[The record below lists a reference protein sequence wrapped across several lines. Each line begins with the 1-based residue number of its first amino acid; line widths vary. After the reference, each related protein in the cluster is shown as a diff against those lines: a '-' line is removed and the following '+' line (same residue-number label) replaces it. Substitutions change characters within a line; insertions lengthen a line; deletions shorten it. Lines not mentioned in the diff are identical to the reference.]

1 MKKIVDISRLLVL
14 LSLVGKIDGAAAIA
28 PNLDF
33 NTGLSTEIISLSPNS
48 VAEAPL
54 WQVGLQLYEEQRF
67 AEAVQTWE
75 KLRGLS
81 EVTNPDKAIIC
92 SYLALAYRQLGNYE
106 AAEAVVNQGLS
117 LMAEISGENYPEIMA
132 RLDNSRGHLMLAI
145 GNATAAL
152 ASWRSAEANYRQAG
166 DELGAIGALLNQ
178 AQALQAMGLYRR
190 DRSTLEAIVSQLNA
204 QTNSEIK
211 ATGLRSL
218 GNIYRAIGELDKSAE
233 ILQQSLA
240 VAEAIT
246 SPEAIASVQLSL
258 GNTAT
263 DIYKIA
269 KNLNDTQRQTAAL
282 QTGINA
288 YEIAATTASHINQK
302 LDARLNHIKLLL
314 AAEQQEAAAKLAAEI
329 IPIIKNITPSRRS
342 VYAIINLTDSLKI
355 LGNNQEQIA
364 GLLAQAVQ
372 QAASLGDVRSE
383 SYALGSLGR
392 LYQDAGQLKDARKL
406 METALFKAESIN
418 ASDIAYQWHWQLGR
432 ILSRE
437 GNRSDAIS
445 AYNEAIL
452 DLDNLRKDLTT
463 ISTEV
468 QFSFRETV
476 EPVYRELV
484 SLLLQSPNQTNLK
497 QARQV
502 MESLQL
508 AELQNFFQEACLDAR
523 VTNIDEVD
531 KNAAIIYPI
540 ILPDSLEIILALP
553 GQPLRHYRSEVAARE
568 IERTAAQLRRNL
580 GRVSGSKPDILR
592 LSQLIYNWMLRPLA
606 ADIAASGVETLV
618 FVPDGGLRNLPMA
631 VLHDGEKYLI
641 EHYNIALSPGSQLID
656 PQPLKAQ
663 KLQILAAG
671 LSEARQG
678 FSPLPEVAQELAD
691 IKQQLGAKLLL
702 NQDFTGQSL
711 RTALEKTPFIAVHIA
726 THGRFSSR
734 AENTFI
740 LTYDGVIN
748 VQDLDNFLRIG
759 AEKLNQPIELLVL
772 SACETAAGDNRAALG
787 LAGVAV
793 RAGAR
798 STLATLWKVSD
809 KSTAA
814 LMNGF
819 YRELAKPGTTK
830 AQALRRAQLELL
842 QQNQYALPYFW
853 ASYVMVGNWL

>member
-1 MKKIVDISRLLVL
+1 MKKIVDILAGLVL
-14 LSLVGKIDGAAAIA
+14 LSLPVKIDGAAAIS
-28 PNLDF
+28 PRDF
-33 NTGLSTEIISLSPNS
+33 NPVLGREIVSLSQNS
-48 VAEAPL
+48 VADSPL
-54 WQVGLQLYEEQRF
+54 WKLGRQLYEEQRF

-75 KLRGLS
+75 KLRLLP
-81 EVTNPDKAIIC
+81 EVRNPDRAIIC
-92 SYLALAYRQLGNYE
+92 SYLALAYQQLGNYE
-106 AAEAVVNQGLS
+106 AAEAMVNLGLS
-117 LMAEISGENYPEIMA
+117 LVEEMSGVDNPEIMA
-132 RLDNSRGHLMLAI
+132 RLHNSRGHLMLAR

-152 ASWRSAEANYRQAG
+152 TSWRQAEANYRQAG

-178 AQALQAMGLYRR
+178 AEALQSLGLYRR
-190 DRSTLEAIVSQLNA
+190 DRSTLEAIASQLNA
-204 QTNSEIK
+204 QPDSGIK

-218 GNIYRAIGELDKSAE
+218 GNTYRAVGELDKSVE
-233 ILQQSLA
+233 TLQESLA
-240 VAEAIT
+240 VAERLK
-246 SPEAIASVQLSL
+246 SPEAIAAAQLGL
-258 GNTAT
+258 GNNAT

-269 KNLNDTQRQTAAL
+269 KNLNDSQRQIAAL
-282 QTGINA
+282 ETGINA
-288 YEIAATTASHINQK
+288 YETAANTTANVNQK
-302 LDARLNHIKLLL
+302 VEARLNQIKLLL
-314 AAEQQEAAAKLAAEI
+314 AAQRREDAAKLAAEI
-329 IPIIKNITPSRRS
+329 IPKMDNLPASRRT

-355 LGNNQEQIA
+355 LGHNQEQIA

-372 QAASLGDVRSE
+372 QAASLGDVRAE
-383 SYALGSLGR
+383 SYALGNLGR
-392 LYQDAGQLKDARKL
+392 LYQEAGQLKDARKL
-406 METALFKAESIN
+406 METALFQAESIN

-432 ILSRE
+432 LFSRL
-437 GNRSDAIS
+437 GNRADAIS

-452 DLDNLRKDLTT
+452 DLENLRKDLTT
-463 ISTEV
+463 INTEV
-468 QFSFRETV
+468 QFSFRESV

-502 MESLQL
+502 IESLQL
-508 AELQNFFQEACLDAR
+508 AELQNFFQEACLDTR
-523 VTNIDEVD
+523 VANIDEVD

-553 GQPLRHYRSEVAARE
+553 GQPLRHYRSEVAASE
-568 IERTAAQLRRNL
+568 IETTAAQLRRNL
-580 GRVSGSKPDILR
+580 GRITGSKTEVLR
-592 LSQLIYNWMLRPLA
+592 LSQVIYNWMLRPAA
-606 ADIAASGVETLV
+606 ADIAASGVKTLV
-618 FVPDGGLRNLPMA
+618 FVPDGVLRNLPMA
-631 VLHDGEKYLI
+631 VLYDGQKYLI
-641 EHYNIALSPGSQLID
+641 ENYSIALSLGSQLID

-663 KLQILAAG
+663 KLQVLAAG

-702 NQDFTGQSL
+702 NQDFTSQSF
-711 RTALEKTPFIAVHIA
+711 RTALEKNPFMAVHIA

-748 VQDLDNFLRIG
+748 VQDLDNFLRLG
-759 AEKLNQPIELLVL
+759 AERLNQPIELLVL

-814 LMNGF
+814 LMDSF
-819 YRELAKPGTTK
+819 YRELGQGKTK
-830 AQALRRAQLELL
+830 AEALRLAQLELL

>member
-1 MKKIVDISRLLVL
+1 MKKIVDISAILVL

-28 PNLDF
+28 PRDF
-33 NTGLSTEIISLSPNS
+33 NTGLGREIVSLSENS
-48 VAEAPL
+48 VAEASL
-54 WQVGLQLYEEQRF
+54 WEIGLQLYEEQRF

-75 KLRGLS
+75 KLRLQPDLS
-81 EVTNPDKAIIC
+81 HPEKAVIC

-106 AAEAVVNQGLS
+106 AAEAMVNQGLS
-117 LMAEISGENYPEIMA
+117 LVGEISGENNPEIMA
-132 RLDNSRGHLMLAI
+132 RLHNSRGHLMLAM

-152 ASWRSAEANYRQAG
+152 SSWQQAEANYRLAG
-166 DELGAIGALLNQ
+166 DELGAIGTLLNQ
-178 AQALQAMGLYRR
+178 AQALQSLGLYRR
-190 DRSTLEAIVSQLNA
+190 DRSTLESVASQLKA
-204 QTNSEIK
+204 QPDSGIK

-218 GNIYRAIGELDKSAE
+218 GNIYRAIGELDKSTE
-233 ILQQSLA
+233 TLQESLA
-240 VAEAIT
+240 VAERLK
-246 SPEAIASVQLSL
+246 SPEAIAAAQLGL

-269 KNLNDTQRQTAAL
+269 KNLNDTPRQNAAL
-282 QTGINA
+282 KTGINA
-288 YEIAATTASHINQK
+288 YETAANTTANVNQK
-302 LDARLNHIKLLL
+302 VEAWLNHIKLLL
-314 AAEQQEAAAKLAAEI
+314 AAQLREDAAKLAAEI
-329 IPIIKNITPSRRS
+329 LPKMDNLPASRRT
-342 VYAIINLTDSLKI
+342 VYGIINLTDSLKI
-355 LGNNQEQIA
+355 LGHNQEQIA

-372 QAASLGDVRSE
+372 QAASLGDVRAE

-392 LYQDAGQLKDARKL
+392 LYQEAGQLKDARKL
-406 METALFKAESIN
+406 METALFQAESIN

-432 ILSRE
+432 LFSRQ
-437 GNRSDAIS
+437 GNRADAIS

-452 DLDNLRKDLTT
+452 DLENLRKDLTT
-463 ISTEV
+463 INTEV
-468 QFSFRETV
+468 QFSFRESV

-484 SLLLQSPNQTNLK
+484 SVLLQSPNQTNLN

-502 MESLQL
+502 IESLQV

-523 VTNIDEVD
+523 VANIDEVD

-553 GQPLRHYRSEVAARE
+553 RQPLRHYRSAVAARE
-568 IERTAAQLRRNL
+568 IETTAAQLRRNL
-580 GRVSGSKPDILR
+580 GRVTGSKTEVLR
-592 LSQLIYNWMLRPLA
+592 LSQVIYNWMMQPAA
-606 ADIAASGVETLV
+606 ADIAASGVKTLV
-618 FVPDGGLRNLPMA
+618 FVPDGVLRNLPMG
-631 VLHDGEKYLI
+631 VLYDGEKYLI
-641 EHYNIALSPGSQLID
+641 ENYNIALSPGSQLID

-663 KLQILAAG
+663 KLQVLAAG

-702 NQDFTGQSL
+702 NQDFTSQSF
-711 RTALEKTPFIAVHIA
+711 RTALEKKPFMAVHIA
-726 THGRFSSR
+726 THGQFSSR

-748 VQDLDNFLRIG
+748 VQDWDNFLRLG
-759 AEKLNQPIELLVL
+759 AERLNQPIELLVL

-814 LMNGF
+814 LMDSF
-819 YRELAKPGTTK
+819 YRELGQGKTK
-830 AQALRRAQLELL
+830 AEALRLAQLELL
-842 QQNQYALPYFW
+842 QQGQYALPYFW